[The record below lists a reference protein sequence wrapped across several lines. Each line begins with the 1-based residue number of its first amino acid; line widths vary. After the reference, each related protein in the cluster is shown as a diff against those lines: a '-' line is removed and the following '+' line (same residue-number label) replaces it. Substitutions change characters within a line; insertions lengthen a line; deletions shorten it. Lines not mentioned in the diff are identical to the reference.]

1 MKKIYGLPYKG
12 SKNAI
17 AEEIIDFLP
26 SGNRLVDL
34 FGGGGAISHCASLS
48 GKWNRVYYNE
58 LNPLI
63 ANGFKTAINGGY
75 DNVNRWVSHEEFFR
89 TRGTDYYNL
98 TCFSYCNDCRTYAYG
113 TYIEPWMKALHYA
126 RVFHDY
132 TLLEDM
138 GIYSSCTRAD
148 VLKHNDEYLEKY
160 IDWFKINY
168 KDSDTYSKDIE
179 VLSKGLSLERLRSYE
194 NLLRLRGIGDTVN
207 SRIIE
212 VNNDTYLSYNYKKG
226 DIVYCDPPYENTHCD
241 AYRGFNNA
249 EFFDW
254 VASRPYQVF
263 FSEYEHDY
271 LNDRFYKVWQTEKR
285 EMFTSQRAIHLE
297 TIYSNQPYQKKN
309 FFIFGM

>member
-12 SKNAI
+12 SKNSI
-17 AEEIIDFLP
+17 AEDIIDFLP

-48 GKWNRVYYNE
+48 GKWNRIYYNE

-89 TRGTDYYNL
+89 TRGTDYYNAV
-98 TCFSYCNDCRTYAYG
+98 CFSFGNSTQTYIYG
-113 TYIEPWMKALHYA
+113 TYIEPWKKALHFA

-132 TLLEDM
+132 SLLASM
-138 GIYSSCTRAD
+138 GIYSLCSKAD
-148 VLKHNDEYLEKY
+148 VREHKKEYLEKY
-160 IDWFKINY
+160 ITWFSKEFQY
-168 KDSDTYSKDIE
+168 SDTLFED
-179 VLSKGLSLERLRSYE
+179 LSILRGYANLERLESYE
-194 NLLRLRGIGDTVN
+194 RHCRICNLKN
-207 SRIIE
+207 SVKKQCLE
-212 VNNDTYLSYNYKKG
+212 VHNNSYLNYTYQSG

-309 FFIFGM
+309 SFIFGM